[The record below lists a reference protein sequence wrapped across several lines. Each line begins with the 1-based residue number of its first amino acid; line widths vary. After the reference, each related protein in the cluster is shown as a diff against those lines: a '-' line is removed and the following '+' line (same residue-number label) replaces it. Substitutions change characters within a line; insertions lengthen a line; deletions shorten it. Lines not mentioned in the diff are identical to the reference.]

1 MLLWDAD
8 LAVDSTTFL
17 AGSIQNQRPIHST
30 QLCLTLTLTRPR
42 RASLTASKRILLDCT
57 LILQVGVR
65 PSIPATED
73 SRVYISGSSCVR
85 RSSIMD
91 QPPPPQGHPP
101 GQATPENDTTGEQP
115 PASSGTPAHSPK
127 SPVSSGKS
135 NPSADQGGNAAD
147 PGTTETASSLS
158 MPPPA
163 RPAKSPRAT
172 VAQSSLEPQNPD
184 TGNDDAASVRSRTA
198 ETSSLRSSSSLRDVV
213 AASDDQDSETPRLN
227 PGTSADYVG
236 DHKLPDPAMP
246 SSRSSFSEADK
257 ELKRMSISSIYSMA
271 SARGIPSSAAS
282 VTGSDTGSAG
292 THRSVSGI
300 IASSSGKQ
308 GETGVSNVTVTTG
321 SQGNSGGNLAP
332 RDQHQHLA
340 EAPKRN
346 HPQPPRSDPSG
357 GPRPQPIRERS
368 RAKRRLSGST
378 AASSHSPS
386 SDRTP
391 HHREK
396 EEG

>member
-1 MLLWDAD
+1 
-8 LAVDSTTFL
+8 
-17 AGSIQNQRPIHST
+17 
-30 QLCLTLTLTRPR
+30 
-42 RASLTASKRILLDCT
+42 
-57 LILQVGVR
+57 
-65 PSIPATED
+65 
-73 SRVYISGSSCVR
+73 
-85 RSSIMD
+85 MD
-91 QPPPPQGHPP
+91 QPPPPPGHTPD
-101 GQATPENDTTGEQP
+101 QATPENHTTAEQQ
-115 PASSGTPAHSPK
+115 PASTSDPAHSPK
-127 SPVSSGKS
+127 SPVSSVKS
-135 NPSADQGGNAAD
+135 NPPVDQGGNATES
-147 PGTTETASSLS
+147 GTAEVAASLS

-163 RPAKSPRAT
+163 RPARSPRAPL
-172 VAQSSLEPQNPD
+172 AQSSLDTISSD
-184 TGNDDAASVRSRTA
+184 TGIDDAVSVRSNTA
-198 ETSSLRSSSSLRDVV
+198 ETSSLRSSSSLRDV
-213 AASDDQDSETPRLN
+213 AAAGDQDSETPRLN

-236 DHKLPDPAMP
+236 DRPLPDPAMP

-257 ELKRMSISSIYSMA
+257 ELKRMSVSSIYSMA

-282 VTGSDTGSAG
+282 VTGSDNGSAG

-321 SQGNSGGNLAP
+321 SQGTPGGTLAP

-340 EAPKRN
+340 DASKRN
-346 HPQPPRSDPSG
+346 HPQLPRSDPSG
-357 GPRPQPIRERS
+357 GPRPQPLRERS

-396 EEG
+396 EEGWSTPPCTLRMKAKADLSNSETRAIGSYRRLCLGRQGQKQA

>member
-1 MLLWDAD
+1 
-8 LAVDSTTFL
+8 
-17 AGSIQNQRPIHST
+17 
-30 QLCLTLTLTRPR
+30 
-42 RASLTASKRILLDCT
+42 
-57 LILQVGVR
+57 
-65 PSIPATED
+65 
-73 SRVYISGSSCVR
+73 
-85 RSSIMD
+85 MD
-91 QPPPPQGHPP
+91 QPQPPPPQGRPAGH
-101 GQATPENDTTGEQP
+101 ATPETDSTGE
-115 PASSGTPAHSPK
+115 
-127 SPVSSGKS
+127 SPVSSVKN
-135 NPSADQGGNAAD
+135 NPSADQGGSAAE
-147 PGTTETASSLS
+147 PGTTEIASNLS

-163 RPAKSPRAT
+163 RPVKSPRPS
-172 VAQSSLEPQNPD
+172 VAQSSRDPQASD
-184 TGNDDAASVRSRTA
+184 TVNDDAASIRSRTA

-213 AASDDQDSETPRLN
+213 AASEDQDSETPRLN
-227 PGTSADYVG
+227 PGTFPDYVG
-236 DHKLPDPAMP
+236 DHKLPDPALP

-282 VTGSDTGSAG
+282 ATGSDNGSAG

-357 GPRPQPIRERS
+357 GAPRPQPIRERS

-396 EEG
+396 EEGQSTIQHNPCKRDKADRPNSKTRASGPYRRVRLGRQGQEQAQQKYLESSPSEPGI

>member
-1 MLLWDAD
+1 
-8 LAVDSTTFL
+8 
-17 AGSIQNQRPIHST
+17 
-30 QLCLTLTLTRPR
+30 
-42 RASLTASKRILLDCT
+42 
-57 LILQVGVR
+57 
-65 PSIPATED
+65 
-73 SRVYISGSSCVR
+73 
-85 RSSIMD
+85 
-91 QPPPPQGHPP
+91 
-101 GQATPENDTTGEQP
+101 
-115 PASSGTPAHSPK
+115 
-127 SPVSSGKS
+127 
-135 NPSADQGGNAAD
+135 
-147 PGTTETASSLS
+147 

-163 RPAKSPRAT
+163 RPAKSPRAPL
-172 VAQSSLEPQNPD
+172 AQSSLD
-184 TGNDDAASVRSRTA
+184 TISSETANDDAVSLRSRTA
-198 ETSSLRSSSSLRDVV
+198 ETSSLRSTSSLRDVI
-213 AASDDQDSETPRLN
+213 AASDEQDSSETPRLN

-236 DHKLPDPAMP
+236 DHPLPDPAMP

-282 VTGSDTGSAG
+282 VTGSDAGSAG

-321 SQGNSGGNLAP
+321 SQGTPGGNLAP
-332 RDQHQHLA
+332 RDQHQHLGD
-340 EAPKRN
+340 APKRN

-357 GPRPQPIRERS
+357 APRPQPIRERS

-396 EEG
+396 EEGWSTLARNSCTEPQADLTNSETRAVGPHRRMCFGRQGQKQAQQKHPESSPRE

>member
-1 MLLWDAD
+1 
-8 LAVDSTTFL
+8 
-17 AGSIQNQRPIHST
+17 
-30 QLCLTLTLTRPR
+30 
-42 RASLTASKRILLDCT
+42 
-57 LILQVGVR
+57 
-65 PSIPATED
+65 
-73 SRVYISGSSCVR
+73 
-85 RSSIMD
+85 MD
-91 QPPPPQGHPP
+91 QPPPPPGHTPD
-101 GQATPENDTTGEQP
+101 QATSEDHAN
-115 PASSGTPAHSPK
+115 SPK
-127 SPVSSGKS
+127 SPVSSVKS
-135 NPSADQGGNAAD
+135 NPSADQGGNAAES
-147 PGTTETASSLS
+147 GTAEVAASLS

-163 RPAKSPRAT
+163 RPAKSPRAPL
-172 VAQSSLEPQNPD
+172 AQSSLD
-184 TGNDDAASVRSRTA
+184 TISSETANDDAVSLRSRTA
-198 ETSSLRSSSSLRDVV
+198 ETSSLRSTSSLRDVI
-213 AASDDQDSETPRLN
+213 AASDEQDSSETPRLN

-236 DHKLPDPAMP
+236 DHPLPDPAMP

-282 VTGSDTGSAG
+282 VTGSDAGSAG

-321 SQGNSGGNLAP
+321 SQGTPGGNLAP
-332 RDQHQHLA
+332 RDQHQHLGD
-340 EAPKRN
+340 APKRN

-357 GPRPQPIRERS
+357 APRPQPIRERS

-396 EEG
+396 EEGWSTLARNSCTEPKADLTNSETRAVGPHRRMCFGRQGQKQAQQKHPESSSRE

>member
-1 MLLWDAD
+1 
-8 LAVDSTTFL
+8 
-17 AGSIQNQRPIHST
+17 
-30 QLCLTLTLTRPR
+30 
-42 RASLTASKRILLDCT
+42 
-57 LILQVGVR
+57 
-65 PSIPATED
+65 
-73 SRVYISGSSCVR
+73 
-85 RSSIMD
+85 MD
-91 QPPPPQGHPP
+91 QPPPPPGHTPD
-101 GQATPENDTTGEQP
+101 QATPENDTPGDASTSG
-115 PASSGTPAHSPK
+115 PALSPR
-127 SPVSSGKS
+127 SPVSSVKS
-135 NPSADQGGNAAD
+135 NPSADQGANATES
-147 PGTTETASSLS
+147 GTAEVAASLS

-163 RPAKSPRAT
+163 RPAKSPRAPL
-172 VAQSSLEPQNPD
+172 AQSSLDNLNSD
-184 TGNDDAASVRSRTA
+184 TGNDDAVSVRSRTA
-198 ETSSLRSSSSLRDVV
+198 ETSSLRSSSSLRDIS
-213 AASDDQDSETPRLN
+213 ATDGQDSETPRLN
-227 PGTSADYVG
+227 PGISADYVG
-236 DHKLPDPAMP
+236 DHPLPDPAMP

-257 ELKRMSISSIYSMA
+257 ELKRMSVSSVYSMA

-300 IASSSGKQ
+300 MASSSGKQ

-321 SQGNSGGNLAP
+321 SQGTPGGNLAP

-340 EAPKRN
+340 DVPKRN

-357 GPRPQPIRERS
+357 APRPQPIRERS

-396 EEG
+396 EEGWSSPLPRLVYGRQKLT